1 MKWLLT
7 LIIAL
12 SVLCSCDRKDL
23 QVKDYSFDTTYS
35 MVDTI
40 CWKDER
46 IALQLSIDNYNAEEE
61 LKLQYRIN
69 GSIEDTLV
77 INGQKTLE
85 PVIFDPHIDKSMT
98 LHYSPKQKG
107 ANVIC
112 LTLSNSH
119 FSRQDYITVR
129 AKEEVTYDY
138 KYNGYE
144 IHITT
149 IEGV

>member
-40 CWKDER
+40 CWKDEQ

-85 PVIFDPHIDKSMT
+85 PVTFDPNIDKSMT

>member
-40 CWKDER
+40 CWKDAL
-46 IALQLSIDNYNAEEE
+46 IALQLNIDNYNAEEE

>member
-7 LIIAL
+7 LFIAL

-85 PVIFDPHIDKSMT
+85 PVTFDPHIDKSMT

-129 AKEEVTYDY
+129 AKDEVTYDY

>member
-23 QVKDYSFDTTYS
+23 QVKDYSFDTSYS

-40 CWKDER
+40 CWKDAL

>member
-46 IALQLSIDNYNAEEE
+46 IALLLSIDNYNAEEE

-85 PVIFDPHIDKSMT
+85 PVTFDPHIDKSMT

>member
-7 LIIAL
+7 LFIAL
-12 SVLCSCDRKDL
+12 SALCSCDRKDL

-40 CWKDER
+40 CWKDAL
-46 IALQLSIDNYNAEEE
+46 IALQLNIDNYNAEEE

-138 KYNGYE
+138 NYNGYE

>member
-40 CWKDER
+40 CWKDAL
-46 IALQLSIDNYNAEEE
+46 IALQLNIDNYNAEEE

-85 PVIFDPHIDKSMT
+85 PVTFDPHIDKSMT

>member
-85 PVIFDPHIDKSMT
+85 PVTFDPHIDKSMT

>member
-98 LHYSPKQKG
+98 LHYLPKQKG

>member
-7 LIIAL
+7 LFIAL
-12 SVLCSCDRKDL
+12 SVLFSCDRKDL

-40 CWKDER
+40 CCKDER

-85 PVIFDPHIDKSMT
+85 PVTFDPHIDKSMT

>member
-1 MKWLLT
+1 MKWLFT
-7 LIIAL
+7 LFIAL

-85 PVIFDPHIDKSMT
+85 PVTFDPHIDKSMT

-119 FSRQDYITVR
+119 FARQDYITVR

-149 IEGV
+149 IEGI

>member
-35 MVDTI
+35 IVDTI
-40 CWKDER
+40 CWKNER

-85 PVIFDPHIDKSMT
+85 PVTFDPHIDKSMT

-129 AKEEVTYDY
+129 AKDEVTYDY